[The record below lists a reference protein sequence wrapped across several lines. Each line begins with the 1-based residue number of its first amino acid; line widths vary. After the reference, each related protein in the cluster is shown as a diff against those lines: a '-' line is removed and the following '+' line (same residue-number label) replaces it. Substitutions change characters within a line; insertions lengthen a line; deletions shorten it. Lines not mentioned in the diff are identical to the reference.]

1 MCHTFISR
9 LRWQRADVYE
19 TQEEIMANIF
29 KKVLTLLTYY
39 RQGND
44 QRTVNTAMAVLST
57 GFSIDFNGI
66 SITTH

>member
-1 MCHTFISR
+1 
-9 LRWQRADVYE
+9 
-19 TQEEIMANIF
+19 MANIF

-44 QRTVNTAMAVLST
+44 KRTVNTAMAVLST

>member
-1 MCHTFISR
+1 
-9 LRWQRADVYE
+9 
-19 TQEEIMANIF
+19 MANIF

-44 QRTVNTAMAVLST
+44 KRTVNIATTVLST
-57 GFSIDFNGI
+57 GFSIDFNRI